1 MTQEY
6 IPDNNIHGR
15 DGDHQDL
22 ETEPYLKE
30 GSLPQGRCVGTVV
43 EGSATRGIQ
52 VRLDASASVE
62 DVKVGTFV
70 TIQGQ
75 QLRFFGVV
83 TDIGLGATDSDIKHN
98 PPDIEDSFIAQVMA
112 GVTAYGTLSV
122 LPVLAMP
129 AVLGDSAGP
138 SPAKTVPPHFSKAY
152 IASEQ
157 DVEAVFGSEADGN
170 FWIGSPLD
178 METKVCLNLK
188 ELVMRSNGVFGKSGT
203 GKTFLT
209 RLLLIGIL
217 QGDLASSLIFDM
229 HSEYGWQG
237 YREGGGSVKGLKQL
251 FPSKVAVFALDEESS
266 LRRGLSPDEVVNIGY
281 DEIEPEDIEILR
293 ETLNLSEVAADGAYL
308 LDRKWG
314 KEWVS
319 KFLELPGREELR
331 SLAAELNVNERAL
344 STLQNRL
351 QQLRRFH
358 FLVPHAAS
366 DSVKRILEHLDRGM
380 HVVLEFGR
388 YEHNLTAYILV
399 TNILTRR
406 IHQLYVRRKEQA
418 MSEGGVEPRPLVITI
433 EEAHKFLNP
442 AVAGQTIFGA
452 IAREMRKYN
461 VTLLVIDQRPSAI
474 DTEVMSQIGTKLTC
488 LMDNERDIE
497 AVLAG
502 VPGSREMRAVLSR
515 LESQQQALILG
526 HAVPMP
532 VVVHTREYGS
542 AESYAELGR
551 TRRKGKPAAVSQERS
566 LDEELRD
573 LF

>member
-6 IPDNNIHGR
+6 IPDKKIHGR
-15 DGDHQDL
+15 DGDRQNL
-22 ETEPYLKE
+22 ETAPYLEE

-75 QLRFFGVV
+75 SLRFFGVV
-83 TDIGLGATDSDIKHN
+83 TDIGLGATDADIKHN
-98 PPDIEDSFIAQVMA
+98 PPGIEDSFIAQVMA

-129 AVLGDSAGP
+129 AVLGDSVGP
-138 SPAKTVPPHFSKAY
+138 SPAKTVPSHFSKVH

-157 DVEAVFGSEADGN
+157 DVEAVFGSEAEGN

-209 RLLLIGIL
+209 CLLLIGII

-308 LDRKWG
+308 LERKWG

-319 KFLELPGREELR
+319 WFLELPGREELH

-344 STLQNRL
+344 ATLQNRL

-388 YEHNLTAYILV
+388 YEDNLTAYILV

-418 MSEGGVEPRPLVITI
+418 MAEGGVEPRPLVITI

-442 AVAGQTIFGA
+442 AVSEQTIFGA

-461 VTLLVIDQRPSAI
+461 VTLLIIDQRPSAI

-488 LMDNERDIE
+488 LLDNERDIE

-515 LESQQQALILG
+515 LESRQQALILG

-551 TRRKGKPAAVSQERS
+551 TRRKGKPAAVSQKRS